1 MPEQV
6 IGVWLIE
13 DGNNVPSYVRRC
25 VDHLPSIVWT
35 MSPFNAYRFPSK
47 EIAQVF
53 MDWNVCPFLR
63 QLSTK
68 LTGCSVKS

>member
-53 MDWNVCPFLR
+53 MDWNVGGGKVVYHEFEEATC
-63 QLSTK
+63 QK
-68 LTGCSVKS
+68 